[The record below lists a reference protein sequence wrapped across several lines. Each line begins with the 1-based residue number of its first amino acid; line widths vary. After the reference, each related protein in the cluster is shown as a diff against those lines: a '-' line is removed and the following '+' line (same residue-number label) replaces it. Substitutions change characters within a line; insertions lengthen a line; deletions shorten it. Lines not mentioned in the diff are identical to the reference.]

1 MPDIIKYRWSGGM
14 NQFDDPANIDFATE
28 YYLGVNVRIRGG
40 VVSPVAGPLNI
51 TSDLPADG
59 AVQGMYGVGNFLVVF
74 IAGSAYYK
82 DYTAAVPVWNP
93 VIGFSPNMTKTG
105 RIYACAIPTST
116 VNYIRTSNNAVNYKQ
131 GVSLSG
137 TRNSSPTGFVIMD
150 GFSLP
155 YIIFSNGTSRQ
166 INSFGMWT
174 KDNPEYVPVGI
185 LPFYHDGILYCIGA
199 DLNGNFNQ
207 IYRSVSGRPLD
218 FMVAVDI
225 NGNKISNLEAE
236 SGAPA
241 VAYRVDYDDVTY
253 IGAITTV
260 DQGFLICTAKNSYIV
275 LPDYVNTIFSEPTYS
290 NQFLFSVGAV
300 NSNSVTDVS
309 GDTTVIHYRGI
320 RTFNGVATA
329 KFEGK
334 NAPFNLKI
342 NALLDG
348 FVQSSV
354 ACTTYDNYAVYAV
367 QTKYGY
373 GLLWYDTL
381 FSQWVSIDL
390 YPATSAI
397 VMFATVVVGLVNKL
411 FYYTADNQLFECFAG
426 GNLSPAVYLGEIV
439 PTAYDTAQRSMVA
452 RGQHAISNI
461 YAMFADGT
469 TQGVAEIAIYGDRV
483 RQAVNN
489 QVIAGTVTA
498 PVGLYQSDPY
508 MPAATNNTQRPIF
521 DFQSISSFCTRA
533 GILISWSNNSK
544 LMGLKVT
551 TEQNNEVAIITTLP
565 AGTATTVTSRTLI
578 FVGNDGVLNANRSAL
593 NAMIKSENADAVFGL
608 GNHTVSPGNLASIAT
623 YLAPYWDYNLDNGT
637 FHATAGPNEVDAT
650 SGEPFYGY
658 VRQGA
663 NRRTTYRLG
672 PVDVYLLNDGFN
684 GSGAQTDPLNQTG
697 ADYQHSQS
705 CQWLAGEIAAS
716 TARMQVVCFH
726 TSPRT
731 SANEFTPGNAIL
743 DGVNWSALG
752 VNVLVTSS
760 ARSLERLHGA
770 DGLVYLNSG
779 GGGQSLSS
787 GFASPLAGSAY
798 RGLVYG
804 YLRATVSSLSAL
816 WEFVG
821 ADGTVLDSYI
831 TRPA

>member
-1 MPDIIKYRWSGGM
+1 M

-40 VVSPVAGPLNI
+40 TVSPVAGPLNI
-51 TSDLPADG
+51 TSDLPVG
-59 AVQGMYGVGNFLVVF
+59 GVVQGLYGVGNFLVVF
-74 IAGSAYYK
+74 IGGLAYYK
-82 DYTAAVPVWNP
+82 DYTDAVPAWNL
-93 VIGFSPNMTKTG
+93 VTGGFSMAQKG

-116 VNYIRTSNNAVNYKQ
+116 VNYVRSADNAINYKA

-150 GFSLP
+150 GKNFP
-155 YIIFSNGTSRQ
+155 WIIFANGSSRQ
-166 INSFGMWT
+166 VGSFGQWT
-174 KDNPEYVPVGI
+174 NKEGGAEYVPVGI
-185 LPFYHDGILYCIGA
+185 LPFHHDGVLYCVGA
-199 DLNGNFNQ
+199 DLTGNYTQ
-207 IYRSVSGRPLD
+207 IYRSVTGRPLD
-218 FMVAVDI
+218 FMVAV
-225 NGNKISNLEAE
+225 NTAGNKITEFEAT
-236 SGAPA
+236 SGAPST
-241 VAYRVDYDDVTY
+241 AYRVDYDSITY

-260 DQGFLICTAKNSYIV
+260 DRGFLVCTAKNSYIV
-275 LPDYVNTIFSEPTYS
+275 IPDYVSTIFSEPTFS

-300 NSNSVTDVS
+300 NSNAVTDVS

-348 FVQSSV
+348 FVQSAV

-381 FSQWVSIDL
+381 FSQWVSLDL

-411 FYYTADNQLFECFAG
+411 FYYTTDNQLFECFVG
-426 GNLSPAVYLGEIV
+426 GNLTPAVYLGEIV
-439 PTAYDTAQRSMVA
+439 PTAYDRIERQMVA

-469 TQGVAEIAIYGDRV
+469 VDGLAEIAIYGDRV

-489 QVIAGTVTA
+489 QVIAGTTTS
-498 PVGLYQSDPY
+498 PIGLYQSDPY

-521 DFQSISSFCTRA
+521 DFQSASTFCTRA
-533 GILISWSNNSK
+533 GVLISWSNDSK
-544 LMGLKVT
+544 LMGLKLT
-551 TEQNNEVAIITTLP
+551 TEQNNEVAIVTTLP
-565 AGTATTVTSRTLI
+565 AGTPTTTTSRKLI
-578 FVGNDGVLNANRSAL
+578 FVGNDGAL
-593 NAMIKSENADAVFGL
+593 NADRAALNARIKFESADAVFGL
-608 GNHTVSPGNLASIAT
+608 GNHTVSPGDLASIAT
-623 YLAPYWDYNLDNGT
+623 YLTPYWGYGLGNGT

-650 SGEPFYGY
+650 LGEPFYGY

-672 PVDVYLLNDGFN
+672 PVDVYLLNDGYN
-684 GSGAQTDPLNQTG
+684 GAGAQTDPLNQTG
-697 ADYQHSQS
+697 SDYQRSES
-705 CQWLAGEIAAS
+705 CQWLAAEIRAS

-731 SANEFTPGNAIL
+731 SANGFNTGNIFL
-743 DGVNWSALG
+743 RNVDWSALG
-752 VNVLVTSS
+752 ANVIITSS

-770 DGLVYLNSG
+770 DGIVYLNSG
-779 GGGQSLSS
+779 GGGQTLST
-787 GFASPLAGSAY
+787 GFASPVAGSAY